1 MKTPSYLLPL
11 LLLLLIETAA
21 FGQTAIKAEK
31 IHTITQG
38 TIENGVILV
47 KDRKIQAVG
56 TADAVAIPQ
65 GYTVHEAKEVTP
77 GLIDGHSVV
86 GLSGMLNVP
95 ADQDQ
100 LEKSSPIQPELRA
113 IDAYNAYEG
122 LVAILRSHGITT
134 IHTGHGPGALI
145 SGQTMIAKTLNGTID
160 EVTLVPQ
167 KMLAF
172 TLGSTVSRNFTKP
185 GTKAKGVA
193 MLREELVKAQAWQQK
208 SKAEDPEKRP
218 APDLKMEA
226 LGQLLDGEFKALITA
241 HTAVDIQSAFRLAE
255 EFGFPLV
262 IDGGAEIYQFT
273 EQLKA
278 SGAELMLHPT
288 MARASGDLKN
298 MNMETA
304 GDLARAGIPFSL
316 QSGYEGYVPK
326 TRIIRFEAAMAVAYG
341 MDYQDALKSITLH
354 PAQILDLDDRLG
366 SIEVGKD
373 ADLVLYDGD
382 PFEYLT
388 HVCKVFI
395 DGDLVEDLCD

>member
-1 MKTPSYLLPL
+1 MLP

-56 TADAVAIPQ
+56 TADAVAIPE
-65 GYTVHEAKEVTP
+65 GYTIHEAKEVTP

-145 SGQTMIAKTLNGTID
+145 SGQTMVAKTLNGTID

-172 TLGSTVSRNFTKP
+172 TLGSTVSRNFSKP

-218 APDLKMEA
+218 EPDLKMEA

-273 EQLKA
+273 EQLKT

>member
-1 MKTPSYLLPL
+1 MKAPSYLLP

-56 TADAVAIPQ
+56 TADAVAIPE
-65 GYTVHEAKEVTP
+65 GYTIHEAKEVTP

-145 SGQTMIAKTLNGTID
+145 SGQTMVAKTLNGTID

-172 TLGSTVSRNFTKP
+172 TLGSTVSRNFSKP

-218 APDLKMEA
+218 EPDLKMEA

-273 EQLKA
+273 EQLKT

>member
-1 MKTPSYLLPL
+1 MKAPSYLLPL

-56 TADAVAIPQ
+56 TADAVAIPE

-145 SGQTMIAKTLNGTID
+145 SGQTMVAKTLNGTID

-218 APDLKMEA
+218 EPDLKMEA

-304 GDLARAGIPFSL
+304 GNLARAGIPFSL

-388 HVCKVFI
+388 NVCKVFI
-395 DGDLVEDLCD
+395 DGNLVEDLCD

>member
-1 MKTPSYLLPL
+1 MKATSYLLPL
-11 LLLLLIETAA
+11 LLLLLIEAAA

-56 TADAVAIPQ
+56 TADAVAIPE

-145 SGQTMIAKTLNGTID
+145 SGQTMVAKTLNGTID

-172 TLGSTVSRNFTKP
+172 TLGSTVSRNFSKP

-226 LGQLLDGEFKALITA
+226 LGQLLNGEFKALITA

>member
-1 MKTPSYLLPL
+1 MKANSYLLPL
-11 LLLLLIETAA
+11 LMLLLIEAAA

-56 TADAVAIPQ
+56 TADAVAIPE
-65 GYTVHEAKEVTP
+65 GYTIHEAKEVTP
-77 GLIDGHSVV
+77 GFIDGHSVV

-145 SGQTMIAKTLNGTID
+145 SGQTMVAKTLNGTID

-226 LGQLLDGEFKALITA
+226 LVQLLDGEFKALITA

-262 IDGGAEIYQFT
+262 LDGGAEIYQFT

-304 GDLARAGIPFSL
+304 GNLARAGIPFSL

>member
-1 MKTPSYLLPL
+1 MKAPSYLLP

-145 SGQTMIAKTLNGTID
+145 SGQTMVAKTLNGTID

>member
-1 MKTPSYLLPL
+1 MKAPSYLLPL
-11 LLLLLIETAA
+11 LLLLLIEAAA

-56 TADAVAIPQ
+56 TADAVAIPE

-145 SGQTMIAKTLNGTID
+145 SGQTMVAKTLNGTID

-172 TLGSTVSRNFTKP
+172 TLGSTVSRNFSKP

-226 LGQLLDGEFKALITA
+226 LGQLLNGEFKALITA